1 MNLYQLL
8 DVAENATAEEI
19 KAAYRLQVQLY
30 HPDRLHGANEKV
42 RRYAEERLKKI
53 NAAYTILSDPRKRRD
68 YDARERAQQAA
79 RSRVGYENWAEPATE
94 YSEHPRRNRRRSERD
109 AAREWMR
116 QEAELR
122 KTEEFLRRQRQAAE
136 EAERQRRAAEEAAR
150 RAARDRYPRA
160 ALQDDRLI
168 VTLKPGLWTTLIRI
182 PAGEF
187 LLGSDPLRDAQALV
201 TERPQY
207 VVRLSEYFISQY
219 PITFEQYQVFQNASY
234 PGQAW
239 DIPPGKARHPVVNI
253 SWDDAVT
260 FCNWLTG
267 PGWKF
272 RLPTEAEWEGA
283 ARGNDGRLY
292 PWGDEWDVSRANA
305 DDLAET
311 TTPVGLFSPAGDSP
325 FGLSDMS
332 GNVWEWCAD
341 WYEADEYAQRRA
353 SLNPTGPPSGEGV
366 VIRGGAFDSPP
377 RRARCAQRNWDYP
390 FKRRPNIGFR
400 VVAVPVEK

>member
-1 MNLYQLL
+1 VNLYQLL
-8 DVAENATAEEI
+8 DVAADATAEEI

-53 NAAYTILSDPRKRRD
+53 NAAYSVLSDPLKRRD

-79 RSRVGYENWAEPATE
+79 RSRVVYEAEAEPMTE
-94 YSEHPRRNRRRSERD
+94 YGERPRRNRRRSERD
-109 AAREWMR
+109 AAREWAR

-122 KTEEFLRRQRQAAE
+122 KTEEFLRRQRRAAE
-136 EAERQRRAAEEAAR
+136 EAERQRRATEEAAR

-160 ALQDDRLI
+160 ALQDNRLI
-168 VTLKPGLWTTLIRI
+168 VTFKPGLWTTFIRI

-187 LLGSDPLRDAQALV
+187 RMGSDPLRDAQALA
-201 TERPQY
+201 TERPQHL
-207 VVRLSEYFISQY
+207 VRLSEYFLSQY
-219 PITFEQYQVFQNASY
+219 PITFEQYQVFQQALY
-234 PGQAW
+234 PGQPW
-239 DIPPGKARHPVVNI
+239 EIPPGKAQHPVVNV
-253 SWDDAVT
+253 SWDDAVA

-272 RLPTEAEWEGA
+272 RLPTEAEWENA
-283 ARGNDGRLY
+283 ARGGDGRLY
-292 PWGDEWDVSRANA
+292 PWGNEWDVSRANA

-341 WYEADEYAQRRA
+341 WYEADEYAHRRA
-353 SLNPTGPPSGEGV
+353 IFNPTGPPSGEGV
-366 VIRGGAFDSPP
+366 VIRGGAFDSPL
-377 RRARCAQRNWDYP
+377 RRVRCAQRNWDYP
-390 FKRRPNIGFR
+390 FKRRPNLGFR
-400 VVAVPVEK
+400 VAAVPVER